1 MKPSAPIKR
10 INILFCAALL
20 GLVISSPSAAQQ
32 GTATALV
39 VSGQALVTEGDEDT
53 ALMMAVLDALRTA
66 ATQRKGQ
73 IISHSMV
80 DAQGQLTENISLQSD
95 LKIHHM
101 DLLAQNTEQGIATV
115 KLALNLDDNEK
126 DCQLPQLTQV
136 LTTDLATPTGNI
148 NYHQVDVNQLL
159 LDTEAQF
166 SKLAKSVNFATHRI
180 NPALNAYQTAW
191 LASEAYNQADYHL
204 AIGAQWLEKNIDT
217 PTLTKLS
224 TLSSFFD
231 SQNTAI
237 LILTANF
244 SSPYLPHINLS
255 HQHQF
260 SLPVNQSIAAS
271 NNPIPPE
278 LSKSVAIWV
287 QKTWHSLFQNVQ
299 CAGSYIKLTKI
310 VDQPLWRINKGQKLG
325 LEQGQQLLLL
335 PQNYQS
341 GILNPNATRAPQV
354 FKVTQVQPHT
364 AMLEHM
370 AGPINVGP
378 TTAQLIVF

>member
-204 AIGAQWLEKNIDT
+204 AIGAQ
-217 PTLTKLS
+217 
-224 TLSSFFD
+224 
-231 SQNTAI
+231 
-237 LILTANF
+237 
-244 SSPYLPHINLS
+244 
-255 HQHQF
+255 
-260 SLPVNQSIAAS
+260 
-271 NNPIPPE
+271 
-278 LSKSVAIWV
+278 
-287 QKTWHSLFQNVQ
+287 
-299 CAGSYIKLTKI
+299 
-310 VDQPLWRINKGQKLG
+310 
-325 LEQGQQLLLL
+325 
-335 PQNYQS
+335 
-341 GILNPNATRAPQV
+341 
-354 FKVTQVQPHT
+354 
-364 AMLEHM
+364 
-370 AGPINVGP
+370 
-378 TTAQLIVF
+378 